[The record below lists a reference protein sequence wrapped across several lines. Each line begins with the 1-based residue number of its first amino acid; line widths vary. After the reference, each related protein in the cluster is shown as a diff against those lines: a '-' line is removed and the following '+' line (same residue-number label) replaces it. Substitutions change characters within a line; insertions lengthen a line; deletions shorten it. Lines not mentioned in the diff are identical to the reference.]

1 MTQINPEQ
9 LDELIIHL
17 QNGDFEFAET
27 DTDTRVFS
35 KLISEL
41 ASMPKTNSEPAD
53 FFRVRDQMLNR
64 IAESPQKTF
73 SFSWISIR
81 IFPKALRVTAGV
93 IGTLMIL
100 VSLTMGTAVAALQSV
115 PGEAIYSLK
124 KIVENV
130 QLILTSDEN
139 KIANLQI
146 QFANNRLDEIQAVLQ
161 KKDDGELSDQE
172 VKKLVSETVKDLND
186 TTAAVAKTK
195 VPKLAIITKL
205 NDLSNKL
212 KTASIQ
218 NEGELEVELEKVIET
233 AKISKEEA
241 IKNLE
246 RAGLKVENKL
256 ITLVDSNK
264 NEISASGKLTAVT
277 ESFISIG
284 TAKFLINKDTEYV
297 NGGFAD
303 LNIEARVDIEGEI
316 KDNKTYAVRVTII
329 TETKPEV
336 KGVDTN
342 NTQTEDS
349 GILVIPE
356 NQ

>member
-1 MTQINPEQ
+1 MTRINPEQ
-9 LDELIIHL
+9 LDELITHL

-27 DTDTRVFS
+27 DTQARAFS

-41 ASMPKTNSEPAD
+41 ESMPRINSKPAD
-53 FFRVRDQMLNR
+53 FSRVKDQMLNR

-73 SFSWISIR
+73 FISWISMR

-115 PGEAIYSLK
+115 PGDAIYSLK

-130 QLILTSDEN
+130 QLKMTTDEN
-139 KIANLQI
+139 KKANLQI

-195 VPKLAIITKL
+195 IPKLAIITKL

-218 NEGELEVELEKVIET
+218 NEGELKVELEKVIET

-241 IKNLE
+241 IKNME

-256 ITLVDSNK
+256 ITLVENDANK
-264 NEISASGKLTAVT
+264 ISASGKLTAVT

-284 TAKFLINKDTEYV
+284 TAKFLLNKDTKYV
-297 NGGFAD
+297 NGAFAD
-303 LNIEARVDIEGEI
+303 LKIDAKVDIEGEI
-316 KDNKTYAVRVTII
+316 KDNKTYALKIVVIPEI
-329 TETKPEV
+329 KPEV
-336 KGVDTN
+336 KGADTN
-342 NTQTEDS
+342 NAQTENS
-349 GILVIPE
+349 GILIIPE